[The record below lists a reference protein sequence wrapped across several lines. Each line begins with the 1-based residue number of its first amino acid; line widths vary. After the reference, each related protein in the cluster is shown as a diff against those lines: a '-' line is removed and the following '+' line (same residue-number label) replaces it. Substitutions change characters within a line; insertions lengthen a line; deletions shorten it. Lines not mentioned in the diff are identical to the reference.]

1 MYKYTEKFGRLIVVV
16 DDFDRVEE
24 TTMKEILMFIR
35 ELIDFNG
42 INTILLMQY
51 SKIINKDNGLTKEYL
66 DKYIDYRIEL
76 NKVDFKEILITF
88 FLTKPLIE

>member
-1 MYKYTEKFGRLIVVV
+1 
-16 DDFDRVEE
+16 
-24 TTMKEILMFIR
+24 MKEILMFIR

>member
-1 MYKYTEKFGRLIVVV
+1 MYHILNLDSKETNDFRKIKKSLQNDIYKYTEKFGRLIVVV

-51 SKIINKDNGLTKEYL
+51 SKIINKDNGLTKS
-66 DKYIDYRIEL
+66 I
-76 NKVDFKEILITF
+76 
-88 FLTKPLIE
+88 